1 MLKALTIFVRFCSKK
16 AQCITCKS
24 HWIKLLYTHTHCIL
38 KQLTWFYKNKVC
50 PMSNS
55 PVCRLNALRTSLLGS
70 GAQNV
75 VQLPLPIEGFPGEGR
90 ESNREGNRVNND
102 KGWNYLLSSSVSFS
116 KDVMNAIRIQKPE
129 KEKVPEWISKLIT
142 GGQCKTLYVENI
154 DLDLQP
160 TDSDM
165 IRKLCELYSV
175 SLVNV
180 RVDSNTQNRNVAVGP
195 W

>member
-1 MLKALTIFVRFCSKK
+1 
-16 AQCITCKS
+16 
-24 HWIKLLYTHTHCIL
+24 
-38 KQLTWFYKNKVC
+38 
-50 PMSNS
+50 MSNS
-55 PVCRLNALRTSLLGS
+55 PVCRFNALRNAVANT
-70 GAQNV
+70 AVENV
-75 VQLPLPIEGFPGEGR
+75 VQLPLPIEGYPGEGKGSFEER
-90 ESNREGNRVNND
+90 ND
-102 KGWNYLLSSSVSFS
+102 KGWSYLLSDSVAFS
-116 KDVMNAIRIQKPE
+116 KDVVNAIRIQKPE

-180 RVDSNTQNRNVAVGP
+180 KVDNTHHSKNVAVGP

>member
-1 MLKALTIFVRFCSKK
+1 
-16 AQCITCKS
+16 
-24 HWIKLLYTHTHCIL
+24 
-38 KQLTWFYKNKVC
+38 
-50 PMSNS
+50 MSNS

-75 VQLPLPIEGFPGEGR
+75 VQLPLPIEGFPGVGR

>member
-1 MLKALTIFVRFCSKK
+1 MNTSSVSRF
-16 AQCITCKS
+16 
-24 HWIKLLYTHTHCIL
+24 
-38 KQLTWFYKNKVC
+38 
-50 PMSNS
+50 
-55 PVCRLNALRTSLLGS
+55 NALRASVS
-70 GAQNV
+70 NV
-75 VQLPLPIEGFPGEGR
+75 VQLPLPIEGFPGEKQ
-90 ESNREGNRVNND
+90 GNGKGSND
-102 KGWNYLLSSSVSFS
+102 KGWNYLLSNTVSFS
-116 KDVMNAIRIQKPE
+116 KTVDHAIRIQKPE
-129 KEKVPEWISKLIT
+129 KEKMPEWISKLIT

-180 RVDSNTQNRNVAVGP
+180 RVNNNNNEKNVALGP

>member
-1 MLKALTIFVRFCSKK
+1 MNTSSVSRF
-16 AQCITCKS
+16 
-24 HWIKLLYTHTHCIL
+24 
-38 KQLTWFYKNKVC
+38 
-50 PMSNS
+50 
-55 PVCRLNALRTSLLGS
+55 NALRASVS
-70 GAQNV
+70 NV
-75 VQLPLPIEGFPGEGR
+75 VQLPLPIEGFPGEKQ
-90 ESNREGNRVNND
+90 GNGKGSND
-102 KGWNYLLSSSVSFS
+102 KGWNYLLSNTVSFS
-116 KDVMNAIRIQKPE
+116 KSVDHAIRIQKPE
-129 KEKVPEWISKLIT
+129 KEKMPEWISKLIT

-180 RVDSNTQNRNVAVGP
+180 RVNNNNNEQNVALGP

>member
-1 MLKALTIFVRFCSKK
+1 
-16 AQCITCKS
+16 
-24 HWIKLLYTHTHCIL
+24 
-38 KQLTWFYKNKVC
+38 
-50 PMSNS
+50 MSNS
-55 PVCRLNALRTSLLGS
+55 SVCRFNALRNTVLNT
-70 GAQNV
+70 AVENV
-75 VQLPLPIEGFPGEGR
+75 VQLPLPIEGYPSEGKGSFEER
-90 ESNREGNRVNND
+90 ND
-102 KGWNYLLSSSVSFS
+102 KGWSYLLSNSVAFS
-116 KDVMNAIRIQKPE
+116 KDVVNAIRIQKPE

-180 RVDSNTQNRNVAVGP
+180 KVDNTQQSKNVAVGP

>member
-1 MLKALTIFVRFCSKK
+1 MNTSSVSRF
-16 AQCITCKS
+16 
-24 HWIKLLYTHTHCIL
+24 
-38 KQLTWFYKNKVC
+38 
-50 PMSNS
+50 
-55 PVCRLNALRTSLLGS
+55 NALRASVS
-70 GAQNV
+70 NV
-75 VQLPLPIEGFPGEGR
+75 VQLPLPIEGFPSEKSGSGK
-90 ESNREGNRVNND
+90 GNND
-102 KGWNYLLSSSVSFS
+102 KGWNYLLSNTVSFS
-116 KDVMNAIRIQKPE
+116 KNVNHAIRIQKPE
-129 KEKVPEWISKLIT
+129 KEKMPEWISKLIT

-180 RVDSNTQNRNVAVGP
+180 RVNNNNNEKNVALGP

>member
-1 MLKALTIFVRFCSKK
+1 
-16 AQCITCKS
+16 
-24 HWIKLLYTHTHCIL
+24 
-38 KQLTWFYKNKVC
+38 
-50 PMSNS
+50 MSNS
-55 PVCRLNALRTSLLGS
+55 PVCRFNALRNAVSST
-70 GAQNV
+70 AVENV
-75 VQLPLPIEGFPGEGR
+75 VQLPLPIEGYPGEGKGSFEER
-90 ESNREGNRVNND
+90 ND
-102 KGWNYLLSSSVSFS
+102 KGWSYLLSNSVAFS
-116 KDVMNAIRIQKPE
+116 KDVVNAIRIQKPE

-180 RVDSNTQNRNVAVGP
+180 KVDNTQQSKNVAIGP

>member
-1 MLKALTIFVRFCSKK
+1 MR
-16 AQCITCKS
+16 
-24 HWIKLLYTHTHCIL
+24 
-38 KQLTWFYKNKVC
+38 
-50 PMSNS
+50 NS
-55 PVCRLNALRTSLLGS
+55 PVCRLNALRNAVSNT
-70 GAQNV
+70 AVENV
-75 VQLPLPIEGFPGEGR
+75 VQLPLPIEGYPGEGKGSVEER
-90 ESNREGNRVNND
+90 ND
-102 KGWNYLLSSSVSFS
+102 KGWSYLLSDSVAFS
-116 KDVMNAIRIQKPE
+116 KDVVNAIRIQKPE

-180 RVDSNTQNRNVAVGP
+180 KVDNTQQSKNVAIGP